1 MVFTVLMPLALAFV
15 YWVPSI
21 MKNAFINLTL
31 NKLCASGLNKKMGCD
46 ILLLWIALPAG
57 KSDSYS

>member
-15 YWVPSI
+15 FCMPST
-21 MKNAFINLTL
+21 MQNAFINLTL
-31 NKLCASGLNKKMGCD
+31 NQLCTSGLNKKMGCD

-57 KSDSYS
+57 KSHSYF